1 MSAPVE
7 FITTKKA
14 SELLNISASTLRVYA
29 QNMEALGYE
38 FKKIDNARQFS
49 QHDLQLINESMTR
62 YKHRGGTMKDA
73 LHYVIVKENE
83 GPEAAESLETSIS
96 DQQPHSSTRF
106 DLNELQNDITQ
117 KINNN
122 LNNILDHRFNEL
134 IDAIRKPEIDKEDIN
149 ILKDDIAR
157 LSASSEAI
165 RNDRDKYIELNE
177 QLERENEELQQ
188 EIESLKNMSIWEFRR
203 WKKNI
208 QKE

>member
-14 SELLNISASTLRVYA
+14 SELLKISASTLRVYA

-38 FKKIDNARQFS
+38 FRKIDNARQFS
-49 QHDLQLINESMTR
+49 QHDLQLINESMTH

-83 GPEAAESLETSIS
+83 GPEAAESLEASVS
-96 DQQPHSSTRF
+96 DKQSHSSARF

-117 KINNN
+117 RINSN

-134 IDAIRKPEIDKEDIN
+134 IEAIRKPEIDKEDIN

-157 LSASSEAI
+157 LRATNEEI
-165 RNDRDKYIELNE
+165 RIDRDKYIGINE
-177 QLERENEELQQ
+177 QLERENKELQQ
-188 EIESLKNMSIWEFRR
+188 EIESLKNMSIWEFRK
-203 WKKNI
+203 WKKE
-208 QKE
+208 K

>member
-14 SELLNISASTLRVYA
+14 SELLKISASTLRVYA

-38 FKKIDNARQFS
+38 FRKIDNARQFS

-83 GPEAAESLETSIS
+83 GPEAAESLETSVS
-96 DQQPHSSTRF
+96 DQQSHSSTRF

-117 KINNN
+117 KINSN
-122 LNNILDHRFNEL
+122 LKNILDHRFNEL
-134 IDAIRKPEIDKEDIN
+134 IETIRKPEIDKGDIN

-157 LSASSEAI
+157 LRASSEAM
-165 RNDRDKYIELNE
+165 RNDRDKYIELYKH
-177 QLERENEELQQ
+177 LERENKELKQ
-188 EIESLKNMSIWEFRR
+188 EIESLKNMSMWEFRK
-203 WKKNI
+203 WKKD
-208 QKE
+208 

>member
-83 GPEAAESLETSIS
+83 GPEAAEALETSEAVQHS
-96 DQQPHSSTRF
+96 HSSARF

-117 KINNN
+117 KINSN

-134 IDAIRKPEIDKEDIN
+134 IEAIRKPEIDKEDIN
-149 ILKDDIAR
+149 TLKDDISR
-157 LSASSEAI
+157 LRASSEAI
-165 RNDRDKYIELNE
+165 RNDRDKYIGLYEH
-177 QLERENEELQQ
+177 LERENEELQQ
-188 EIESLKNMSIWEFRR
+188 EIESLKNMSIWEFRK
-203 WKKNI
+203 WKKE
-208 QKE
+208 K

>member
-73 LHYVIVKENE
+73 LHYVIVKESE
-83 GPEAAESLETSIS
+83 GSEAAEALETSEAV
-96 DQQPHSSTRF
+96 QQSHSSNRF

-134 IDAIRKPEIDKEDIN
+134 IEAIRKPEIDKEDMN

-157 LSASSEAI
+157 LRASSEAI
-165 RNDRDKYIELNE
+165 RNDRDKYIGLNE
-177 QLERENEELQQ
+177 QLERDKEELQQ
-188 EIESLKNMSIWEFRR
+188 EIESLKNMSMWEFRK
-203 WKKNI
+203 WKREK
-208 QKE
+208 

>member
-49 QHDLQLINESMTR
+49 QHDLQLINESMTL

-73 LHYVIVKENE
+73 LHYVIVKESE
-83 GPEAAESLETSIS
+83 GSEAAEALETSVS
-96 DQQPHSSTRF
+96 DQQSHSRTRF

-134 IDAIRKPEIDKEDIN
+134 IEAIRKPEIDKNDIN
-149 ILKDDIAR
+149 LLKDDIVR
-157 LSASSEAI
+157 LRASSEEI
-165 RNDRDKYIELNE
+165 RNDRDKYIELYE

-188 EIESLKNMSIWEFRR
+188 EIESLKNMSMWEFRK
-203 WKKNI
+203 WKREK
-208 QKE
+208 

>member
-73 LHYVIVKENE
+73 LHYVIVKESE
-83 GPEAAESLETSIS
+83 GSEAAEALETSEAV
-96 DQQPHSSTRF
+96 QQSHSSKRF

-134 IDAIRKPEIDKEDIN
+134 IEAIRKPEIDKEDMN

-157 LSASSEAI
+157 LRASSEAI
-165 RNDRDKYIELNE
+165 RNDRDKYIGLNE
-177 QLERENEELQQ
+177 QLERDKEELQQ
-188 EIESLKNMSIWEFRR
+188 EIESLKNMSMWEFRK
-203 WKKNI
+203 WKREK
-208 QKE
+208 

>member
-83 GPEAAESLETSIS
+83 GPEAAESLETSVS
-96 DQQPHSSTRF
+96 DQQAHSSTRF

-117 KINNN
+117 KINSN

-134 IDAIRKPEIDKEDIN
+134 IEAIRKPEIDKEDIN
-149 ILKDDIAR
+149 LLKDDIAR
-157 LSASSEAI
+157 LRASSEEI
-165 RNDRDKYIELNE
+165 RNDRDKYIGLNE
-177 QLERENEELQQ
+177 QLEREKEELKQ
-188 EIESLKNMSIWEFRR
+188 EIESLKNMSIWEFRK
-203 WKKNI
+203 WKKE
-208 QKE
+208 K

>member
-14 SELLNISASTLRVYA
+14 SELLNVSASTLRVYA

-73 LHYVIVKENE
+73 LHYMIVKENE

-117 KINNN
+117 KINSN

-134 IDAIRKPEIDKEDIN
+134 IEAIRKPEIDKEDIN
-149 ILKDDIAR
+149 ILKDDIDR
-157 LSASSEAI
+157 LRASSEAI
-165 RNDRDKYIELNE
+165 RNDRDKYIGLYEH
-177 QLERENEELQQ
+177 LERENEELQQ
-188 EIESLKNMSIWEFRR
+188 EIESLKNMSIWEFRK
-203 WKKNI
+203 WKKE
-208 QKE
+208 K

>member
-14 SELLNISASTLRVYA
+14 SELLSISASTLRVYA

-73 LHYVIVKENE
+73 LHYVIVKESE
-83 GPEAAESLETSIS
+83 GSEAAEALETSEAV
-96 DQQPHSSTRF
+96 QQSHSSNRF

-134 IDAIRKPEIDKEDIN
+134 IEAIRKPEIDKEDMN

-157 LSASSEAI
+157 LRASSEAI
-165 RNDRDKYIELNE
+165 RNDRDKYIGLNE
-177 QLERENEELQQ
+177 QLERDKEELQQ
-188 EIESLKNMSIWEFRR
+188 EIESLKNMSMWEFRK
-203 WKKNI
+203 WKREK
-208 QKE
+208 

>member
-49 QHDLQLINESMTR
+49 QYDLQLINESMTR
-62 YKHRGGTMKDA
+62 YKKRGGTMKDA

-83 GPEAAESLETSIS
+83 GPEAAESLETSEVVQHS
-96 DQQPHSSTRF
+96 HSSTRF

-117 KINNN
+117 KINSN
-122 LNNILDHRFNEL
+122 LNNILNHRFNEL
-134 IDAIRKPEIDKEDIN
+134 IEAIRKPEIDKEDIN

-157 LSASSEAI
+157 LRTSNEAI
-165 RNDRDKYIELNE
+165 RNDRDKYIGLNE
-177 QLERENEELQQ
+177 QLEHENEELQR
-188 EIESLKNMSIWEFRR
+188 EIESLKNMNIWEFRK
-203 WKKNI
+203 WKK
-208 QKE
+208 K

>member
-1 MSAPVE
+1 MSAPIE

-14 SELLNISASTLRVYA
+14 SELLKISTSTLRVYA

-49 QHDLQLINESMTR
+49 QHDLQLINESMAR

-83 GPEAAESLETSIS
+83 GPEAAEALETSEVVQHS
-96 DQQPHSSTRF
+96 HSSTRF

-117 KINNN
+117 KINSN

-134 IDAIRKPEIDKEDIN
+134 IEAIRKPEIDKEDIN
-149 ILKDDIAR
+149 LLKDDIAR
-157 LSASSEAI
+157 LRASSEAI
-165 RNDRDKYIELNE
+165 RNDRDKYIELYE
-177 QLERENEELQQ
+177 QLEHENEELQR
-188 EIESLKNMSIWEFRR
+188 EIESLKNMNIWEFRK
-203 WKKNI
+203 WKKKNT
-208 QKE
+208 

>member
-83 GPEAAESLETSIS
+83 GPEAAESLKMSVS
-96 DQQPHSSTRF
+96 DQQSHSSTRF

-117 KINNN
+117 KINTN

-134 IDAIRKPEIDKEDIN
+134 IEAIRNPEIDKEDIN

-157 LSASSEAI
+157 LRASSEAI
-165 RNDRDKYIELNE
+165 RNDRDKYIGLNE
-177 QLERENEELQQ
+177 QLERENEELQR
-188 EIESLKNMSIWEFRR
+188 EIESLKNMSIWEFRK
-203 WKKNI
+203 WKK
-208 QKE
+208 K

>member
-14 SELLNISASTLRVYA
+14 SELLKISASTLRVYA

-49 QHDLQLINESMTR
+49 QHDLQLINESMAR

-83 GPEAAESLETSIS
+83 GPEAAEALETSEVV
-96 DQQPHSSTRF
+96 QHSHGSSNRF

-117 KINNN
+117 KINSN

-134 IDAIRKPEIDKEDIN
+134 IEAVRKPGIDKEDIN

-157 LSASSEAI
+157 LRASNEEI
-165 RNDRDKYIELNE
+165 RNDRDKYIGLYEELE
-177 QLERENEELQQ
+177 HENKELQQ
-188 EIESLKNMSIWEFRR
+188 EIESLKNMSIWEFRK
-203 WKKNI
+203 WKKD
-208 QKE
+208 K

>member
-29 QNMEALGYE
+29 QNMESLGYE

-83 GPEAAESLETSIS
+83 GPEAAESLETSVS
-96 DQQPHSSTRF
+96 DQQSHSSTRF

-117 KINNN
+117 KINSN
-122 LNNILDHRFNEL
+122 LKNILDHRFNEL
-134 IDAIRKPEIDKEDIN
+134 IETIRKPEIDKGDIN

-157 LSASSEAI
+157 LRASSEAM
-165 RNDRDKYIELNE
+165 RNDRDKYIELYKH
-177 QLERENEELQQ
+177 LERENKELKQ
-188 EIESLKNMSIWEFRR
+188 EIESLKNMSMWEFRK
-203 WKKNI
+203 WKKD
-208 QKE
+208 

>member
-83 GPEAAESLETSIS
+83 GPEAAESLKMSVS
-96 DQQPHSSTRF
+96 DQQSHSSTRF

-117 KINNN
+117 KINTN

-134 IDAIRKPEIDKEDIN
+134 IEAIRNPEIDKEDIN

-157 LSASSEAI
+157 LRASSEAI
-165 RNDRDKYIELNE
+165 RNDRDKYIGLNE
-177 QLERENEELQQ
+177 QLERDKEELQQ
-188 EIESLKNMSIWEFRR
+188 EIESLKNMSMWEFRK
-203 WKKNI
+203 WKREK
-208 QKE
+208 

>member
-83 GPEAAESLETSIS
+83 GPEAAESLETSTS
-96 DQQPHSSTRF
+96 DQQSHSSTRF
-106 DLNELQNDITQ
+106 DLKELQNDITQ
-117 KINNN
+117 KINSN

-134 IDAIRKPEIDKEDIN
+134 IEAIRKPETDKEDIN
-149 ILKDDIAR
+149 ILKDDIDR
-157 LSASSEAI
+157 LRASSEAI
-165 RNDRDKYIELNE
+165 RNDRDKYIGLNE
-177 QLERENEELQQ
+177 QLKRENEGLQQ
-188 EIESLKNMSIWEFRR
+188 EIESLKNMSMWEFRK
-203 WKKNI
+203 WKK
-208 QKE
+208 KK

>member
-83 GPEAAESLETSIS
+83 GPEAAESLETSVS
-96 DQQPHSSTRF
+96 DQQSHSSTRF

-117 KINNN
+117 KINSN
-122 LNNILDHRFNEL
+122 LKNILDHRFNEL
-134 IDAIRKPEIDKEDIN
+134 IETIRKPEIDKGDIN

-157 LSASSEAI
+157 LRASSEAM
-165 RNDRDKYIELNE
+165 RNDRDKYIELYKH
-177 QLERENEELQQ
+177 LERENKELKQ
-188 EIESLKNMSIWEFRR
+188 EIESLKNMSMWEFRK
-203 WKKNI
+203 WKKD
-208 QKE
+208 

>member
-1 MSAPVE
+1 MSAPIE

-73 LHYVIVKENE
+73 LHYVIVKESE
-83 GPEAAESLETSIS
+83 GSEAAEALETSRAV
-96 DQQPHSSTRF
+96 QQSHSSNHF

-117 KINNN
+117 KINSN

-134 IDAIRKPEIDKEDIN
+134 IGAIRKPEIDKEGIN
-149 ILKDDIAR
+149 VLKDDIAR
-157 LSASSEAI
+157 LRATNEEI
-165 RNDRDKYIELNE
+165 RIDRDKHIGINE
-177 QLERENEELQQ
+177 QLERENKELQQ
-188 EIESLKNMSIWEFRR
+188 EIESLKNMSIWEFRK
-203 WKKNI
+203 WKK
-208 QKE
+208 K

>member
-73 LHYVIVKENE
+73 LHYVIVKESE
-83 GPEAAESLETSIS
+83 GSEAAEALETSVS
-96 DQQPHSSTRF
+96 DQQSHSSTRF

-117 KINNN
+117 KINSN
-122 LNNILDHRFNEL
+122 LKNILDHRFNEL
-134 IDAIRKPEIDKEDIN
+134 IETIRKPEIDKRDIN

-157 LSASSEAI
+157 LRASSEAM
-165 RNDRDKYIELNE
+165 RNDRDKYIELYKH
-177 QLERENEELQQ
+177 LERENKELKQ
-188 EIESLKNMSIWEFRR
+188 EIESLKNMSMWEFRK
-203 WKKNI
+203 WKKD
-208 QKE
+208 

>member
-1 MSAPVE
+1 MSAPIE

-73 LHYVIVKENE
+73 LHYVIVKESE
-83 GPEAAESLETSIS
+83 GSEAAEALETSGAV
-96 DQQPHSSTRF
+96 QQSHSSNHL

-117 KINNN
+117 KINSN

-134 IDAIRKPEIDKEDIN
+134 IGAIRKPEIDKEGIN
-149 ILKDDIAR
+149 VLKDDIAR
-157 LSASSEAI
+157 LRATNEEI
-165 RNDRDKYIELNE
+165 RIDRDKHIGINE
-177 QLERENEELQQ
+177 QLERENKELQQ
-188 EIESLKNMSIWEFRR
+188 EIESLKNMSIWEFRK
-203 WKKNI
+203 WKK
-208 QKE
+208 K

>member
-14 SELLNISASTLRVYA
+14 SELLNVSASTLRVYA

-83 GPEAAESLETSIS
+83 GPEAAESLETSVS
-96 DQQPHSSTRF
+96 DQQSHSSIRF

-134 IDAIRKPEIDKEDIN
+134 IEAIRKPEIDKRDIN

-157 LSASSEAI
+157 LRASSEAM
-165 RNDRDKYIELNE
+165 RNDRDKYIELYKH
-177 QLERENEELQQ
+177 LERENKELKQ
-188 EIESLKNMSIWEFRR
+188 EIESLKNMSMWEFRK
-203 WKKNI
+203 WKKD
-208 QKE
+208 